1 MKKVVMFDLGNTLVR
16 YFFKPDFPNVLREA
30 IDESQDYL
38 RQVGLLCTS
47 ADDLGPRVE
56 AENHEA
62 PDDRVR
68 PLEGRLQ
75 RIFRLDLDP
84 AGSEM
89 ADLCRCYLK
98 PFFARAHCY
107 DDTLPALD
115 KLRARGVR
123 TAIVSNLPWGSP
135 APPWH
140 EEAAR
145 HQLSRRMDAIV
156 FCTDVGWR
164 KPARQIFEFTLEQ
177 LSVVPQDCVFVGDNP
192 HWDVAGPRALGI
204 DAVLIDRH
212 GVVPNAGEE
221 PIRSLGELWDR
232 MPF

>member
-16 YFFKPDFPNVLREA
+16 YFFKDEFAGILEQAIAEA
-30 IDESQDYL
+30 QAFLLQVHLLPSQA
-38 RQVGLLCTS
+38 VGLWQ
-47 ADDLGPRVE
+47 RVE

-62 PDDRVR
+62 PDNRVR
-68 PLEGRLQ
+68 PLEERLR
-75 RIFRLDLDP
+75 RIFQLDTDLPDG
-84 AGSEM
+84 AM
-89 ADLCRCYLK
+89 LDLCRSFLR
-98 PFFARAHCY
+98 PFFATARRY
-107 DDTLPALD
+107 DDTLPTLD
-115 KLRARGVR
+115 KLRAKGVK
-123 TAIVSNLPWGSP
+123 TTIVSNLPWGSP

-140 EEAAR
+140 EETAR
-145 HQLSRRMDAIV
+145 HGLSRRMDAVV
-156 FCTDVGWR
+156 FCSDAGWR

-177 LSVVPQDCVFVGDNP
+177 LSVDPQDCVFVGDNP

-232 MPF
+232 MPL